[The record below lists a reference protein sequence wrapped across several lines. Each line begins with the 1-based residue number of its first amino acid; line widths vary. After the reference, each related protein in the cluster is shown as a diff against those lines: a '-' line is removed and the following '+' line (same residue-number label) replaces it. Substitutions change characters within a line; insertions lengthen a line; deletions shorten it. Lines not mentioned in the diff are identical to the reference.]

1 MRHVKLFAITLTF
14 AAFAY
19 VLSVMFSAVAT
30 IAANIAAIG
39 AMR

>member
-1 MRHVKLFAITLTF
+1 MKPINLLAIVLTF